1 MKPWAL
7 FSHSVGMLT
16 RNFSDMLR
24 VFLIPTLLI
33 VALSATFLKTTG
45 LWEFLQWGVV
55 TPLPEDS
62 GLGGPFF
69 LVVVL
74 SLLIGMWSV
83 VAWHRFVLLEE
94 MPQGWMPHMQGS
106 RIMAYFGRS
115 VQIALVLICM
125 MIPVMLFVLL
135 VTTIL
140 SGAGPAALQL
150 INLPI
155 AIFVTYLVL
164 RLSVIL
170 PAAALGADMGLR
182 DAWNFTGN
190 AFGDLL
196 GLAAIL
202 VAAQYAAQFIAES
215 LAVSPSLAAGVS
227 ILVSAALALL
237 NISILTTLYGH
248 YVEGRPV

>member
-7 FSHSVGMLT
+7 FSHSVGMLV
-16 RNFSDMLR
+16 RNFGDMLR
-24 VFLIPTLLI
+24 VFLVPTLLI
-33 VALSATFLKTTG
+33 VALFATFLRMTG
-45 LWEFLQWGVV
+45 LWEILQWGAV
-55 TPLPEDS
+55 TQLPENS
-62 GLGGPFF
+62 GLSGPLF
-69 LVVVL
+69 LVIVL
-74 SLLIGMWSV
+74 SLLVGMWSV

-94 MPQGWMPHMQGS
+94 TPQGWLPRLEGS
-106 RIMAYFGRS
+106 RVMAYFGRS
-115 VQIALVLICM
+115 VQIALVLICL
-125 MIPVMLFVLL
+125 MIPVLLVVLL
-135 VTTIL
+135 LTTML

-155 AIFVTYLVL
+155 AIFITYLVL

-182 DAWNFTGN
+182 AAWNYTGN

-196 GLAAIL
+196 GLAAIM

-215 LAVSPSLAAGVS
+215 LAASPTLAAGVS

-237 NISILTTLYGH
+237 NISLLTTLYGH